1 MKTFSVVTLGCKLNI
16 YESES
21 ISSDLISSGYVKSDD
36 FSKSDLVVINTCTV
50 TSRADSKCRNIL
62 RRVKKV
68 NPDCILVATGCLVET
83 DYKTLKEIPEIDIF
97 IENKSK
103 DKILDVLKMFEV
115 KNNRA
120 FLYKNE
126 LDGRF
131 NFFQS
136 QNSKRSRGFVKIQDG
151 CDNYCSYCKIP
162 FARGSNVSRDIK
174 DIFAEIKALSS
185 NGYKEIVFTGI
196 NIGSFN
202 NSGRNF
208 SAFLDETSKSF
219 RDIRFRLGSIEPQ
232 YIDDGFLS
240 VFTNDNICP
249 HIHIPLQSGSDVI
262 LKSMNRRYDVKSFKN
277 IIENIRKRR
286 DNVFLS
292 TDLIVGFPGETEK
305 DFELGKNLIEE
316 IEFSYVHLF
325 SFSPREGTAAY
336 IMSDRVADNVVENR
350 MNKLEN
356 IVAEL
361 NLNYKK
367 SNIGRILKI
376 LIERSKNNNITGKS
390 ENYLDVILKNA
401 PNLERKSIYEVKVT
415 DMIDGNL
422 YGELK

>member
-21 ISSDLISSGYVKSDD
+21 ISSDLISNGYVKSED

-50 TSRADSKCRNIL
+50 TSRADSKCRNII
-62 RRVKKV
+62 RRVKKI

-83 DYKTLKEIPEIDIF
+83 DYKTLKVIPEIDIF

-103 DKILDVLKMFEV
+103 DKILDAIKLFDAK
-115 KNNRA
+115 KSA

-162 FARGSNVSRDIK
+162 FARGNNVSRDIK
-174 DIFAEIKALSS
+174 DIFSEIEALAS

-202 NSGRNF
+202 NNGRNF
-208 SAFLDETSKSF
+208 SAFLDETSKNF
-219 RDIRFRLGSIEPQ
+219 GDIRFRLGSIEPQ
-232 YIDDGFLS
+232 YIDAGFLK
-240 VFTNDNICP
+240 VLTNDNICP
-249 HIHIPLQSGSDVI
+249 HIHIPLQSGSDAI
-262 LKSMNRRYDVKSFKN
+262 LKTMNRRYDTKSFKD
-277 IIENIRKRR
+277 IIDDIKKSR

-292 TDLIVGFPGETEK
+292 TDLIVGFPGETEE
-305 DFELGKNLIEE
+305 DFESGKKLIEE
-316 IEFSYVHLF
+316 IGFSYVHLF

-336 IMSDRVADNVVENR
+336 TMSDRVADGVVENR
-350 MNKLEN
+350 MNELEN
-356 IVAEL
+356 IVSTL
-361 NLNYKK
+361 NYNYKK

-376 LIERSKNNNITGKS
+376 LIERSKNNSIIGKS
-390 ENYLDVILKNA
+390 ENYLDIIVKTNL
-401 PNLERKSIYEVKVT
+401 NLERKTIYEVIVT